1 MRRLSEINRYDKR
14 RRGAACTRRRRVE
27 RDQYLGL
34 RGGLPGHWKAF
45 LQLVSTSVIVDQD
58 YFVLSSRKVVLRPLG
73 SGRNSHA
80 ECRHSQEPTFH
91 HPVVRLLACPGNHRR
106 CEPAEG
112 RRTEA
117 AGGAGKSQAC
127 GAFRTRW

>member
-1 MRRLSEINRYDKR
+1 MRGLSESNRYDNG
-14 RRGAACTRRRRVE
+14 RRGAACARRRRVE

-58 YFVLSSRKVVLRPLG
+58 YFVLSSRKVLRPLG
-73 SGRNSHA
+73 LGRISHA

-91 HPVVRLLACPGNHRR
+91 HPVVRLLACPGNPRR
-106 CEPAEG
+106 CEPSSA
-112 RRTEA
+112 RRTLA
-117 AGGAGKSQAC
+117 P
-127 GAFRTRW
+127 